1 MLLETSLNVVFAIP
15 AGEWDYVVPVTAIC
29 TGAQMSC
36 LHCSTF
42 FPFFVNVLLYLWT
55 VRGEQVLYLQ
65 IYDGFFMVH
74 FFKWDVPHRIFNC
87 TVQAVINSV
96 FLTTKTILSLQSLQR
111 VNTFMFV
118 NVQYF
123 NLCPIPI
130 VAIVHI
136 SYSISIGLNQV
147 LTAGSCSPLTHQTP
161 SVSQTWEYQCFFF

>member
-1 MLLETSLNVVFAIP
+1 MGLCRS
-15 AGEWDYVVPVTAIC
+15 VTAMR

-42 FPFFVNVLLYLWT
+42 FPFFLMFYFICELY
-55 VRGEQVLYLQ
+55 VANKLY
-65 IYDGFFMVH
+65 ICKYMTGFS
-74 FFKWDVPHRIFNC
+74 WYIFSSE
-87 TVQAVINSV
+87 TSRTEYSIVQAVINSM

-136 SYSISIGLNQV
+136 SNSISIGLKRYCDEK
-147 LTAGSCSPLTHQTP
+147 TKG
-161 SVSQTWEYQCFFF
+161 